1 MVPDVDFELALERL
15 PVIDIAASL
24 ALVFLL
30 LLIRLA
36 AGHAIGRRTDAAPH
50 LQRRWTV
57 NVRNFLLFMSLLG
70 LVLIWAP
77 QLRTFALSLTA
88 VAVAVVVATK
98 ELILCFSGSFMR
110 ASSRAFSVGDR
121 IEIAGVR
128 GEVVDHNV
136 FVTRLHEFEPGSFNY
151 TGRTTALPNSVFLSQ
166 PMRNDSLM
174 RDYAYHGFS
183 LTLDPAVDIFAERVA
198 IEEIVARHHAPV
210 NAEASRANALVEE
223 RFHVDLMDAQVR
235 VVFRTTDLGKYRIG
249 VTLFCPTRLAESLEN
264 DITCEVMSY
273 LHSEADDQRRE
284 HNALRDWV
292 KDRER
297 EADS

>member
-1 MVPDVDFELALERL
+1 MIPEFDLDLDLSRL
-15 PVIDIAASL
+15 PLLDVAASL
-24 ALVFLL
+24 ALVLLL

-36 AGHAIGRRTDAAPH
+36 AGHAIRRRTDAAPH
-50 LQRRWTV
+50 LQRRWTA
-57 NVRNFLLFMSLLG
+57 NVRNLLLFLALLG

-88 VAVAVVVATK
+88 VAVAIVVATK

-110 ASSRAFSVGDR
+110 ASSRSFAVGDW
-121 IEIAGVR
+121 IEIAGTR

-136 FVTRLHEFEPGSFNY
+136 FVTILHEFEPGSFNY
-151 TGRTTALPNSVFLSQ
+151 AGRTTVLPNSLFLGQ

-183 LTLDPAVDIFAERVA
+183 LTLDPVIDVFAERPA
-198 IEEIVARHHAPV
+198 IEEIVARRYAPLTET
-210 NAEASRANALVEE
+210 AARAKALIEQ

-235 VVFRTTDLGKYRIG
+235 VAFRTTDLGKFRIG
-249 VTLFCPTRLAESLEN
+249 ITLFCPTRLAEALEN

-273 LHSEADDQRRE
+273 LHGVAERQRR
-284 HNALRDWV
+284 AGSVRRDAAGNG
-292 KDRER
+292 D
-297 EADS
+297 ADAGS